1 MFSDTESEDKHTTT
15 HGDVTFRLDCS
26 CGHSGN
32 VDAQE
37 INGKKNQALRAKMN
51 WAPVR
56 DTGSLFSST
65 RMEYLAK
72 PSQF

>member
-51 WAPVR
+51 
-56 DTGSLFSST
+56 
-65 RMEYLAK
+65 
-72 PSQF
+72 